1 MKKVPALFGS
11 STFIRLFCNRSL
23 VEVSLSSGI
32 EGGNI
37 GKSYLSTNIGMEKFI
52 RFIRS
57 YSIRERI
64 EQ

>member
-32 EGGNI
+32 EGGNP
-37 GKSYLSTNIGMEKFI
+37 YNDDDEKYI
-52 RFIRS
+52 S
-57 YSIRERI
+57 N
-64 EQ
+64 QQKL